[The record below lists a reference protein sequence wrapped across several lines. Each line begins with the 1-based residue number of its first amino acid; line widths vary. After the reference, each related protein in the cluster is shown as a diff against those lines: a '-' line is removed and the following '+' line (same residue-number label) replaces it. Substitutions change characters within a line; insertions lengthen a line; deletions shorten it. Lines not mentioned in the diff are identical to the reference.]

1 MTAEGLIDAFTNPLK
16 FASDPNMTA
25 DLVMGMTNQ
34 VGNEIDEFVTGTLE
48 NNLDGAPLDLAA
60 INITRGRDTGVAPLN
75 LVRNQLFSQS
85 NEVAAQGL

>member
-1 MTAEGLIDAFTNPLK
+1 MTAEGLIDAFTNPMK

-48 NNLDGAPLDLAA
+48 NNLDRPAA
-60 INITRGRDTGVAPLN
+60 RPCR
-75 LVRNQLFSQS
+75 
-85 NEVAAQGL
+85 AQHHPRP